1 MRNVSI
7 AKYGGSSLM
16 EADHVPL
23 IGRITTDDARRQYL
37 VVSAPGDAIREHR
50 VTQKLVALSKH
61 RGKGDDPDAAP
72 IVRDIIDF
80 LVAKYE
86 RIYPGKA
93 GIVGDR
99 VRQQFREATLPSN
112 AYNAAL
118 KAVGEELQARL
129 LAEALGF
136 QFVDTRN
143 YLVITDDYDNAQVL
157 PETYV
162 RLHSLQSRDMV
173 FVFPGFYGATSAGQI
188 ATFSFGGSNKSLS
201 VLGRGL
207 DVALCENYTETPV
220 LAAHPKIVPH
230 AKVISEMTFKE
241 MRDLSYM
248 GFDIFHKEATE
259 PLIGTGITLHVRSIE
274 QYPVPGTLVMAE
286 RISDPARP
294 VVGIAYK
301 DGFCSFSVEKPGLN
315 DGEGVLYAM
324 LGVFHDRRIPVE
336 FSPTGIDDISVVVE
350 QSYVRPVV
358 NGIMAELAV
367 AVDGGAQV
375 EVTFRDNIG
384 CLAVAGKGLQRNAR
398 VSADIEQVL
407 AENRIEVIADT
418 KGVQRR
424 SFIYAVDMQRGH
436 DAVRVLY
443 DRFIS

>member
-1 MRNVSI
+1 
-7 AKYGGSSLM
+7 M
-16 EADHVPL
+16 EPEHVGL
-23 IGRITTDDARRQYL
+23 IGRITTDDQRRQYI
-37 VVSAPGDAIREHR
+37 VVSAPGDAVRENR
-50 VTQKLVALSKH
+50 VTQKLVALSTH
-61 RGKGDDPDAAP
+61 RGKEDDPIEGP
-72 IVRDIIDF
+72 IARDIIDF
-80 LVAKYE
+80 LVAKYD
-86 RIYPGKA
+86 RIYPRKA

-99 VRQQFREATLPSN
+99 IRQQFREGTLPSN
-112 AYNAAL
+112 AYIAAL
-118 KAVGEELQARL
+118 KAVGEELQALL

-136 QFVDTRN
+136 QFADTRN
-143 YLVITDDYDNAQVL
+143 YLVLTDDYDNAQVL

-162 RLHSLQSRDMV
+162 RLHAIQSSNGKM
-173 FVFPGFYGATSAGQI
+173 VFPGFYGATLSGQI

-207 DVALCENYTETPV
+207 DVVLCENYTETPV

-230 AKVISEMTFKE
+230 AKIIPEMTFKE

-259 PLIGTGITLHVRSIE
+259 PLMGTSITLHVRSTE
-274 QYPVPGTLVMAE
+274 RYPAPGTLVLAE
-286 RISDPARP
+286 RISDPEHP
-294 VVGIAYK
+294 IVGIAYK
-301 DGFCSFSVEKPGLN
+301 EGFCSFSVEKPGLN
-315 DGEGVLYAM
+315 DGEGVLHAM
-324 LGVFHDRRIPVE
+324 LGVFHSHKIPIE
-336 FSPTGIDDISVVVE
+336 FPPTGIDDVSIVVE
-350 QSYVRPVV
+350 QHYVRPLV
-358 NGIMAELAV
+358 NELMEELAR
-367 AVDGGAQV
+367 AVDGGDQV

-436 DAVRVLY
+436 EAVRVLH
-443 DRFIS
+443 DKFLL

>member
-16 EADHVPL
+16 EQEHVGL
-23 IGRITTDDARRQYL
+23 IGRITADDERRQYI
-37 VVSAPGDAIREHR
+37 VVSAPSDAIKENR

-61 RGKGDDPDAAP
+61 RGKEDDASVGP
-72 IVRDIIDF
+72 IVRDIADF

-86 RIYPGKA
+86 LIYPGKA

-99 VRQQFREATLPSN
+99 VLRQFREGSLPSN
-112 AYNAAL
+112 AYTAAL

-129 LAEALGF
+129 LAEALDF
-136 QFVDTRN
+136 QFVDTRDH
-143 YLVITDDYDNAQVL
+143 LVLSEDYDNAHVL
-157 PETYV
+157 PETYA
-162 RLHSLQSRDMV
+162 RLHSLQASDRKL
-173 FVFPGFYGATSAGQI
+173 VFPGFYGATPAGQI

-207 DVALCENYTETPV
+207 DVTLCENYTETPV

-230 AKVISEMTFKE
+230 ARIISEMTFKE

-259 PLIGTGITLHVRSIE
+259 PLMGTSITLHVRSTE
-274 QYPVPGTLVMAE
+274 HYPSPGTLVMAE

-315 DGEGVLYAM
+315 DGEGVVHAM
-324 LGVFHDRRIPVE
+324 LGVFHTRRVPIE

-358 NGIMAELAV
+358 NEIMVELADV
-367 AVDGGAQV
+367 VGGGAQV

-384 CLAVAGKGLQRNAR
+384 CIAVAGKGLQRNVR